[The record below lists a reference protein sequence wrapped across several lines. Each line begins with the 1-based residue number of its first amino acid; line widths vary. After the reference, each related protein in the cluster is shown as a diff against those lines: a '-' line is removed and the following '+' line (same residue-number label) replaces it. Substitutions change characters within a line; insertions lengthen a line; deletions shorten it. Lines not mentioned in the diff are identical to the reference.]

1 MLGLPLRVVQV
12 RPEMLQEL
20 NVRLHRWMAL
30 NIDIN
35 VLHSE
40 RP

>member
-1 MLGLPLRVVQV
+1 LPLRVVQV

-20 NVRLHRWMAL
+20 NVCLHRWMGL